1 MSFNK
6 RFVIK
11 KDERTDVITYMEY
24 EKREGFTVK
33 PKKNISFEDMINV
46 SEMIIVNPSL
56 IEKLILKK
64 CNKSLI
70 KIMNML
76 SIVSEDDD
84 DDTGYAIVL
93 DEISRLQSLLN
104 NKYKKYLEE
113 KDYELMEKKVLL
125 IKQEV
130 EIRRQRA
137 LDFEYETNKKGKSS
151 R

>member
-6 RFVIK
+6 RFVVK
-11 KDERTDVITYMEY
+11 KDEQTDVITYMEY
-24 EKREGFTVK
+24 EKREGFSVK

-76 SIVSEDDD
+76 SIVSDDD

-93 DEISRLQSLLN
+93 DEISRLQSLLE

-113 KDYELMEKKVLL
+113 KDYELMKKKILL
-125 IKQEV
+125 IKQEALS
-130 EIRRQRA
+130 RKQRA
-137 LDFEYETNKKGKSS
+137 LDIEYEANRKGKSS

>member
-6 RFVIK
+6 RFVVK
-11 KDERTDVITYMEY
+11 KDEQTDVITYMEY

-56 IEKLILKK
+56 VEKLILKK

-70 KIMNML
+70 KIMKML
-76 SIVSEDDD
+76 SIISDDD

-93 DEISRLQSLLN
+93 DEISRIQGLLE

-113 KDYELMEKKVLL
+113 KDYELMKKKILL

-130 EIRRQRA
+130 LSRQQRA
-137 LDFEYETNKKGKSS
+137 LEFEYETNKKGKSS